1 MNSDK
6 KLNISE
12 FLRQA
17 ADIPVIDVRSPS
29 EFNAGHIQGAY
40 NIPLFNDRE
49 REAVG
54 ITYKNEGRSKAIL
67 KGLQMTGPSMALKLE
82 EALKLAKEKK
92 LLVHCWRG
100 GMRSEAMAWLFSLGD
115 VETHI
120 LEGGYKSYRHHV
132 LEKLSEKYR
141 YIVLGGLTGSG
152 KTEILN
158 FLKKTGHQVID
169 LENIASHK
177 GSAFGSLGQ
186 PGQPTSEHFA
196 NLLFGELDKTD
207 KSEVVWL
214 EDESKNIGTVFMP
227 DQFYFNLREAPV
239 IALIMEVKTRLPRL
253 MKEYSAYPREE
264 LILSI
269 NKIARRLG
277 GDLTKAAIR
286 KVEGSD
292 IAGAIEIALNYY
304 DKAYLFG
311 LKKRPETSVRFIHT
325 DTDNIE
331 VNVSKVLKE
340 AENIFTTD

>member
-12 FLRQA
+12 FLKLSSE
-17 ADIPVIDVRSPS
+17 IPVVDVRSPG
-29 EFNAGHIQGAY
+29 EFKTGHIPGAY
-40 NIPLFNDRE
+40 NIPLFDDKE

-54 ITYKNEGRSKAIL
+54 IKYKNEGRSKAIL
-67 KGLQMTGPSMALKLE
+67 TGLQMTGPSMHLKLE
-82 EALKLAKEKK
+82 EGLKLAKENK

-115 VETHI
+115 VKTHI

-132 LEKLSEKYR
+132 LEKLSEKHR

-158 FLKKTGHQVID
+158 RLKTTGHQVID
-169 LENIASHK
+169 LEKIACHK

-196 NLLFGELDKTD
+196 NLLAGELEKTD
-207 KSEVVWL
+207 KSKPIWL

-227 DQFYFNLREAPV
+227 DQFFFNLREAPV
-239 IALIMEVKTRLPRL
+239 IAIIMEAETRLPRL
-253 MKEYSAYPREE
+253 MKEYSAYPAEE
-264 LILSI
+264 LIISI

-277 GDLTKAAIR
+277 GEVTKEAIK
-286 KVEGSD
+286 KVEESD
-292 IAGAIEIALNYY
+292 IAGAIEIVLRYY
-304 DKAYLFG
+304 DKTYMFG
-311 LKKRPETSVRFIHT
+311 LKKRPEESVRFIYTET
-325 DTDNIE
+325 DDIE
-331 VNVSKVLKE
+331 SNVSKVLKE
-340 AENIFTTD
+340 AESMRIA